1 VSLKILL
8 KEIENMVERV
18 ITPSAISAS
27 PSHATEVVLRT
38 LDLSKQY
45 GTRRAVD
52 HLNLEVY
59 RGEIFGFLGPNGAG
73 KTTTIRCML
82 DVIRPTSGT
91 IHVLG
96 LDTQRDRHALHE
108 RIGYLPGDVRLPGDM
123 TGKQIIDY
131 FSQIQGLQPVMLKDL
146 VARFDVEMKRPLKGY
161 SKGMRQKIG
170 IVLAFMCDPDVLIL
184 DEPTSGL
191 DPLLQRTFN
200 EFLLEEQSR
209 GKTVFMSSHIMSDV
223 EKVCQRVAV
232 IRKGELVTVEE
243 VETLREKA
251 GQRVTVEFGENA
263 SVVPDE
269 MAHVPGV
276 SDVTVSKGVYH
287 MNMSG
292 TMDPLIKAL
301 SHYEVLRLQVEE
313 APLEEVFLKFYEDV
327 QPQRTVPSSA
337 LQSVKE

>member
-1 VSLKILL
+1 MKTTTPVI
-8 KEIENMVERV
+8 EI
-18 ITPSAISAS
+18 
-27 PSHATEVVLRT
+27 
-38 LDLSKQY
+38 DQLSKAY
-45 GTRRAVD
+45 GKIQAVKG
-52 HLNLEVY
+52 LSIRVEQ
-59 RGEIFGFLGPNGAG
+59 GEIFGFLGPNGAG

-91 IHVLG
+91 VRVLG
-96 LDTQRDRHALHE
+96 FDAQSDRHALHE

-131 FSQIQGLQPVMLKDL
+131 FSQMQGLQPVLLKDL
-146 VARFDVEMKRPLKGY
+146 VTRFDVEMKRPLKGY

-200 EFLLEEQSR
+200 EFLLEEQAR
-209 GKTVFMSSHIMSDV
+209 GKTIFMSSHIMSDV

-251 GQRVTVEFGENA
+251 GQRITVEFEDNA
-263 SVVPDE
+263 SVAPDE
-269 MAHVPGV
+269 MAHVLGV
-276 SDVTVSKGVYH
+276 SDVTVSKGIYH

-301 SHYEVLRLQVEE
+301 SRHEVLRLQVEE

-327 QPQRTVPSSA
+327 QPQRTVPAST

>member
-1 VSLKILL
+1 MKTTTPVIEIDQLSKSYGSIQAVKGVSLR
-8 KEIENMVERV
+8 VE
-18 ITPSAISAS
+18 
-27 PSHATEVVLRT
+27 
-38 LDLSKQY
+38 Q
-45 GTRRAVD
+45 
-52 HLNLEVY
+52 
-59 RGEIFGFLGPNGAG
+59 GEIFGFLGPNGAG

-82 DVIRPTSGT
+82 DVIRPSSGS

-96 LDTQRDRHALHE
+96 LDAQRDRHALHQ

-123 TGKQIIDY
+123 TGKQIINY
-131 FSQIQGLQPVMLKDL
+131 FSQIQGLQPVLLKDL
-146 VARFDVEMKRPLKGY
+146 ITRFDVEMKRPLKGY

-200 EFLLEEQSR
+200 EFLLEEQAR
-209 GKTVFMSSHIMSDV
+209 GKTIFMSSHIMSDV

-232 IRKGELVTVEE
+232 IRKGEIVTVEE

-251 GQRVTVEFGENA
+251 GQRITVEFEENA
-263 SVVPDE
+263 ATVDE
-269 MAHVPGV
+269 MEHIPGV
-276 SDVTVSKGVYH
+276 SGVTVTKGIYH

-301 SHYEVLRLQVEE
+301 SHHDVLRLHVEE

-327 QPQRTVPSSA
+327 PAQRAFPASN

>member
-1 VSLKILL
+1 MKTTTPVI
-8 KEIENMVERV
+8 EI
-18 ITPSAISAS
+18 
-27 PSHATEVVLRT
+27 
-38 LDLSKQY
+38 DQLSKSY
-45 GTRRAVD
+45 GTIQAVKGLSLRVE
-52 HLNLEVY
+52 H
-59 RGEIFGFLGPNGAG
+59 GEIFGFLGPNGAG

-82 DVIRPTSGT
+82 DVIRPTSGS
-91 IHVLG
+91 IRVLG
-96 LDTQRDRHALHE
+96 LDAQRDRHTLHQ

-123 TGKQIIDY
+123 TGKQIINY
-131 FSQIQGLQPVMLKDL
+131 FSQIQGLQPVLLRDL

-200 EFLLEEQSR
+200 EFLLDEQAR
-209 GKTVFMSSHIMSDV
+209 GKTIFMSSHIMSDV

-232 IRKGELVTVEE
+232 IRKGEMVTVEE

-251 GQRVTVEFGENA
+251 GQRVTVEFEEHA
-263 SVVPDE
+263 SVASDE
-269 MAHVPGV
+269 LAHVPGV
-276 SDVTVSKGVYH
+276 SDVTVRKGVYH

-301 SHYEVLRLQVEE
+301 SHHEVLRLQVEE

-327 QPQRTVPSSA
+327 QPQRTVPAST